1 MSEPQA
7 TEVTPPDSASRVTI
21 DDPPAASATVGSLH
35 EARGH
40 SLGLQL
46 AETLQTVITALILAF
61 MFRAFYIEAFIIP
74 TGSMAESLLGEHATH
89 LCPNCGWQFDYGP
102 ASTGGRT
109 GEAFNQELIIRCPNC
124 HLSTPMMPDEIPAK
138 AGDRILVHKW
148 PFLLEP
154 WLGPRRWDVIV
165 FRDPADPAQN
175 FIKRLA
181 ALPGETIEIIDGDV
195 YIGRPGETDVH
206 IARKTE
212 VAQSQLWFLIYDQNH
227 PPVTG
232 NQPAQPWAWIEQR
245 SANEASVWGG
255 LDSRVF
261 SADAAARP
269 GGAIRFA
276 PYASPLYMQD
286 VYGYNRGPSET
297 RHWGGPPYV
306 GDVRLSGE
314 LRRASATG
322 AIRLEMT
329 RDDDVFVVTLNW
341 SDGGGSVRLERVVNG
356 ETSLLG
362 FGQADELAAGSPAV
376 RFAFSHLDCQLS
388 VEVAGRKVV
397 RTGEGNY
404 AVDVVRLRERTRS
417 LPVGLR
423 VIADEGR
430 FEMRGLRIDR
440 DVHYTFSPGKTQRAS
455 VGNAFT
461 LGADE
466 YFVLGDNS
474 PASHDSRE
482 WYRVAPS
489 LEKAVEE
496 GARSIGTVPA
506 DHVVGLAFFVYL
518 PGLQPMDSA
527 RRWRMIDLGRVRFI
541 R

>member
-1 MSEPQA
+1 MTEPQS
-7 TEVTPPDSASRVTI
+7 TELAPPNG
-21 DDPPAASATVGSLH
+21 PNSATAGDATVATATGESISGGPGL
-35 EARGH
+35 

-74 TGSMAESLLGEHATH
+74 TGSMAESLLGEHATQ

-124 HLSTPMMPDEIPAK
+124 HLSTPMTPEEIPAK

-181 ALPGETIEIIDGDV
+181 ALPGETIEIIDGDI
-195 YIGRPGETDVH
+195 YIAKPGADEVH

-212 VAQSQLWFLIYDQNH
+212 VAQSQLWFLVYDQNH

-245 SANEASVWGG
+245 AANEASVWGG

-261 SADAAARP
+261 SADAAAKP
-269 GGAIRFA
+269 GSAIRFA

-314 LRRASATG
+314 LQRASATG

-329 RDDDVFVVTLNW
+329 RDDDVFVATLDW
-341 SDGGGSVRLERVVNG
+341 HEGGGSVRLERIVNG
-356 ETSLLG
+356 ETTLLG
-362 FGQADELAAGSPAV
+362 VGQASEMAAGSPATK
-376 RFAFSHLDCQLS
+376 FAFSHLDYQLS
-388 VEVAGRKVV
+388 VGIAGRTVI
-397 RTGEGNY
+397 RTGEDNY
-404 AVDVVRLRERTRS
+404 SVDVVRARERTRS

-423 VIADEGR
+423 VLADRGR

-440 DVHYTFSPGKTQRAS
+440 DVHYTYSPGKTQRAS

-461 LGADE
+461 LGPEE

-496 GARSIGTVPA
+496 GSRSIGTVPA

>member
-1 MSEPQA
+1 M
-7 TEVTPPDSASRVTI
+7 TETQSTDLTPPVGETGSAPG
-21 DDPPAASATVGSLH
+21 DPHPALDAEVPHGDGYTLP
-35 EARGH
+35 
-40 SLGLQL
+40 LGLQI

-74 TGSMAESLLGEHATH
+74 TGSMAESLLGEHATYR
-89 LCPNCGWQFDYGP
+89 CPNCGWQFEFGP

-124 HLSTPMMPDEIPAK
+124 HLSTPLTPEQIARKD
-138 AGDRILVHKW
+138 GDRILVHKW

-165 FRDPADPAQN
+165 FRDPSDPAQN

-181 ALPGETIEIIDGDV
+181 ALPGDTIEIIDGDV
-195 YIGRPGETDVH
+195 YIKQPGEGEVH
-206 IARKTE
+206 ISRKTD
-212 VAQSQLWFLIYDQNH
+212 VAQSQLWFVVYDQNH
-227 PPVTG
+227 PPISG
-232 NQPAQPWAWIEQR
+232 NTPVQPWAWIEQH
-245 SANEASVWGG
+245 APHENAAWTG
-255 LDSRVF
+255 LDSRTF
-261 SADAAARP
+261 SADAEIRP
-269 GGAIRFA
+269 GAAIRFA
-276 PYASPLYMQD
+276 PYSSPLYLQD

-306 GDVRLSGE
+306 GDMRLTGE
-314 LRRASATG
+314 LSPNSPSG

-329 RDDDVFVVTLNW
+329 RDDDLFVTTVEWNEGAGL
-341 SDGGGSVRLERVVNG
+341 VRLERIVNG

-362 FGQADELAAGSPAV
+362 IEAVSALAAGAAPCRFDFSHVDYRLAV
-376 RFAFSHLDCQLS
+376 RI
-388 VEVAGRKVV
+388 AGRTVIE
-397 RTGEGNY
+397 TTDANY
-404 AVDVVRLRERTRS
+404 SVDVVRLRERTRS
-417 LPVGLR
+417 LPVGFR
-423 VIADEGR
+423 MIADAGR
-430 FEMRGLRIDR
+430 FGMRAVRIDR

-455 VGNAFT
+455 VGNDFT
-461 LGADE
+461 LGPDE

-482 WYRVAPS
+482 WYRVAPA

-496 GARSIGTVPA
+496 GTRNIGTVPA

-518 PGLQPMDSA
+518 PGLQPMDSQ
-527 RRWRMIDLGRVRFI
+527 RRWRMLDMGRVRFI